1 MRSWEGAAAA
11 AAAAAAALAAA
22 CCEEL
27 LLPPPLVTVDQ
38 PPPPPPPTLLE
49 LSPTSADDA
58 AAAATAA
65 DVDEE
70 ASLLSPPAVD
80 GDAPVPVPGAALPPP
95 ADQAELTKPEELLS
109 DAEGFCDVLMGE
121 GKRERERVR
130 GKKPDDEDGDDSTP
144 KDASRS
150 LPALD
155 PAASVP
161 PTPRRRSRD
170 RKKNSGDR
178 GRRIRSVFGSKARL
192 SIPQRKEEEDGRWS
206 SRGRRERDARSYLS
220 LSRSLARS
228 RPFPQ
233 RWETRWFNIPQGS
246 SPRPAIAASR
256 QEGRRTFPAGEKET
270 RKKKRKKAT
279 ATSNDGRSE
288 NTERRESE
296 GKVIFLSFSALSPST
311 CSTAL
316 PLSGKSRGKTDNVV
330 AVPRGPPG
338 LRLRSG
344 TGRRRQPGR
353 VDRPSQRRARRPEG
367 DAVRRAAAR
376 QARKRRASGFFLI
389 GRSRRFFLASCL
401 LAFPLR
407 TSRPTPPFLSP
418 SQRGTKREGA

>member
-1 MRSWEGAAAA
+1 MRDSVGEKGEAREGAGECEERRGSTGGREGHGSRGKNRKKNVRDRRRTTHLEFEGLSSRAHLRSWEGAAAA

-155 PAASVP
+155 SAASVP

-192 SIPQRKEEEDGRWS
+192 SIPRRKEEEDGRWS

-220 LSRSLARS
+220 LARSLALAPSHRDGKPDGS
-228 RPFPQ
+228 TYRRVLPRDQPLRRQGRKVAGHFQ
-233 RWETRWFNIPQGS
+233 R
-246 SPRPAIAASR
+246 
-256 QEGRRTFPAGEKET
+256 
-270 RKKKRKKAT
+270 
-279 ATSNDGRSE
+279 
-288 NTERRESE
+288 ERRRRERKRE
-296 GKVIFLSFSALSPST
+296 
-311 CSTAL
+311 
-316 PLSGKSRGKTDNVV
+316 RE
-330 AVPRGPPG
+330 R
-338 LRLRSG
+338 
-344 TGRRRQPGR
+344 RRRQTTAEAKT
-353 VDRPSQRRARRPEG
+353 RREE
-367 DAVRRAAAR
+367 
-376 QARKRRASGFFLI
+376 
-389 GRSRRFFLASCL
+389 SRRE
-401 LAFPLR
+401 
-407 TSRPTPPFLSP
+407 
-418 SQRGTKREGA
+418 K